1 MGQMGYPH
9 VYIGLVHYPVYNK
22 RRETIVAAITMINLH
37 DLARLAKTYE
47 LGGYFVI
54 NPLEDQHELVKRFSN
69 HWLKGY
75 GGVYNP
81 RRKEP
86 LRLIHTVSSLDE
98 AIKNIGS
105 HWGKYPKLF
114 GTTAR
119 VYKNALGYREA
130 HALISQKETPSLIL
144 FGTAWGLADELINEL
159 DYVLK
164 PIMGL
169 GGYNHLSVRTAA
181 AIVLDRILGGEDGSY
196 SNDRK
201 GKDEA

>member
-1 MGQMGYPH
+1 MSYPH

-22 RRETIVAAITMINLH
+22 RQETIVAAITMMNLH

-54 NPLEDQHELVKRFSN
+54 NPLEDQRELAKRFLN

-75 GGVYNP
+75 GGIYNP
-81 RRKEP
+81 RRKVP
-86 LRLIHTVSSLDE
+86 LKLVHPVSSVDE

-105 HWGKYPKLF
+105 HWGKHPKVF
-114 GTTAR
+114 GTTAKI
-119 VYKNALGYREA
+119 YKNALSYREA
-130 HALISQKETPSLIL
+130 YALISQKETPFLIL
-144 FGTAWGLADELINEL
+144 FGTAWGLADELISRL
-159 DYVLK
+159 DYILR

-181 AIVLDRILGGEDGSY
+181 AIVLDRILGGENGAHP
-196 SNDRK
+196 NDRK

>member
-1 MGQMGYPH
+1 MGYPY

-22 RRETIVAAITMINLH
+22 QREIVTAAVTVINLH

-54 NPLEDQHELVKRFSN
+54 NPLEDQRELVEKFLN

-75 GGVYNP
+75 GRVYNP
-81 RRKEP
+81 RRQVP
-86 LRLIHTVSSLDE
+86 LRLIYTVSSLDE

-105 HWGKYPKLF
+105 QWGKYPKLL

-119 VYKNALGYREA
+119 IYKNALGYRESS
-130 HALISQKETPSLIL
+130 ALILKKETPFLIL
-144 FGTAWGLADELINEL
+144 FGTAWGLADELINRL

-164 PIMGL
+164 PIVGL

-181 AIVLDRILGGEDGSY
+181 AIVLDRILGGKNGTY